1 MRAAFKALAITLALA
16 LGCQSAL
23 AGWYS
28 ARGSAAIVDDDVAA
42 ARRMAIDDA
51 LRNAS
56 LQAGANVSIEQSIQN
71 GTLLDE
77 KMQIVSKSPIRRMI
91 VVEEQENGK
100 MVTVLVKA
108 LIDDSSSSDCYA
120 GNIKKIIL
128 PFIIRYKDTEASM
141 SAADMPDF
149 ADFLTDQLYTGV
161 AQSPALTLLPPDRA
175 RLLFNQSSSG
185 PNYNLQRTLDSI
197 SRRTQAQYIIVGTVS
212 SVAVSE
218 VGSNAVTKY
227 IYTPTRTLRFSV
239 QVYDVYSGSMVL
251 NKDYAGDAEWTLKGE
266 RFSLRSDRFASSDYG
281 QRINQLTKYAIA
293 DIVTQ
298 LRCQIPRARVVNI
311 ADDSI
316 RINLGSNSNL
326 KVGMRFHLIHRSD
339 FQDRHSMTYY
349 QNSETQKLYKVV
361 DVSPNSAVL
370 VPVDI
375 TNQLINVQLDDIV
388 ELNV

>member
-1 MRAAFKALAITLALA
+1 MRSAFKALAITLALA

-77 KMQIVSKSPIRRMI
+77 KMQIVSRSPIRRMI

-128 PFIIRYKDTEASM
+128 PFLLRYKDTEASM

-149 ADFLTDQLYTGV
+149 ADFLTDQLYAGV

-175 RLLFNQSSSG
+175 RLLFNHNTSLWARSPRWRS
-185 PNYNLQRTLDSI
+185 LMS
-197 SRRTQAQYIIVGTVS
+197 A
-212 SVAVSE
+212 
-218 VGSNAVTKY
+218 
-227 IYTPTRTLRFSV
+227 PTRSPSSFTPRPAPCASRCR
-239 QVYDVYSGSMVL
+239 SMM
-251 NKDYAGDAEWTLKGE
+251 
-266 RFSLRSDRFASSDYG
+266 S
-281 QRINQLTKYAIA
+281 IA
-293 DIVTQ
+293 
-298 LRCQIPRARVVNI
+298 A
-311 ADDSI
+311 A
-316 RINLGSNSNL
+316 
-326 KVGMRFHLIHRSD
+326 
-339 FQDRHSMTYY
+339 
-349 QNSETQKLYKVV
+349 
-361 DVSPNSAVL
+361 
-370 VPVDI
+370 
-375 TNQLINVQLDDIV
+375 
-388 ELNV
+388 